1 MKTKNLILAALS
13 LLSANAALA
22 QQTVKVSGEVAGY
35 ADSIMVTVTENE
47 GYQKEVYGKQKFPNG
62 KFELYVK
69 TQLPRMACVNIF
81 TKNKNVENTNS
92 VWGKMKWN
100 KNAAI
105 RVMLDDNPLT
115 VRLTQE
121 QLVKAKNSKEFERE
135 VVSGGKAQRQFKD
148 YLDYMHAS
156 EMLADSLSYAEAIA
170 WFDKGGIDDSIKELK
185 AAAAQAKEEVN
196 RLSDRFIVEHP
207 DYMVSAA
214 LLAQKP
220 YRAFSYTNS
229 DFDRLYVAL
238 QNNTDTLH
246 MNFLKRN
253 LELVHR
259 FGLGAMYKDFEGKTK
274 DNQTVKVSTLMQ
286 KGNLTL
292 IDLWASWCGPCR
304 AAIPKVKAM
313 YEKYGSKLQVISCS
327 VDEKEAAWCKAE
339 AEEKMPWPQLLASK
353 ETLAKVL
360 GPYYALSTIPCLVLI
375 DAEGK
380 IVCVT
385 NDPSLINDKL
395 K

>member
-1 MKTKNLILAALS
+1 M
-13 LLSANAALA
+13 A
-22 QQTVKVSGEVAGY
+22 QQTVSVSGEVAGY

-62 KFELYVK
+62 KFQLNVK
-69 TQLPRMACVNIF
+69 ARMPRMACVNIF
-81 TKNKNVENTNS
+81 TKNKNKGTDNS
-92 VWGKMKWN
+92 LWGRIEWN
-100 KNAAI
+100 KNASI
-105 RVMLDDNPLT
+105 RVMLDDAPLSVKVT
-115 VRLTQE
+115 RE
-121 QLVKAKNSKEFERE
+121 QFEGNKNSKRFERE
-135 VVSGGKAQRQFKD
+135 VVSGGKAQKQFKE

-156 EMLADSLSYAEAIA
+156 EMLADSLGYAEAMA

-185 AAAAQAKEEVN
+185 DAAAQAKAEVAK
-196 RLSDRFIVEHP
+196 LSDRFIAEHP
-207 DYMVSAA
+207 GYMVSAA

-220 YRAFSYTNS
+220 YQAFSYANS

-259 FGLGAMYKDFEGKTK
+259 FGLGTMYKDFDGKTI
-274 DNQTVKVSTLMQ
+274 DNQIVKVSALMQ
-286 KGNLTL
+286 KGKMTL

-313 YEKYGSKLQVISCS
+313 YEMYGSKLQVISCS
-327 VDEKEAAWCKAE
+327 VDEKEAAWRKAE

-353 ETLAKVL
+353 ETMAKVL